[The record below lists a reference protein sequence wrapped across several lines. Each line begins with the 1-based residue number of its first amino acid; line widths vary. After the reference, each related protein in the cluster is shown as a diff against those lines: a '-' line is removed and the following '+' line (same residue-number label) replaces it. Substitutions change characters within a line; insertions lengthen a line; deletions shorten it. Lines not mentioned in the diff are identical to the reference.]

1 MDKGNDKE
9 ELSKKKRMSWH
20 PQQEKILKNW
30 SEIGSSYRY
39 LHDKSF
45 NKYERCNMCFSLP
58 VIILSTLTGVANF
71 AQSSF
76 PPDARPT
83 VSVIIGSL
91 NIIAGL
97 ITTIAQFL
105 KVAEKTEGHRAASV
119 AYSKFSRNIS
129 VELSLPVKERLVHGT
144 EFLST
149 QRAELD
155 RLIEQSP
162 TIPADIVK
170 KFDKTFIKRDAS
182 GNKIDDDETFYK
194 PEILEI
200 RPVEIY
206 QKTKQEQ
213 EEEEKLK
220 KINEMKWNKEI
231 KDIIINDDNKR
242 RNEIESELMK
252 KMKVVQSMNTMP
264 VEKKDETEPDAIVL
278 EMDSI
283 MNELNMNELNDMGYD
298 IENNTLLTPPKSS
311 KVLPVESR
319 ESVEQ
324 HTETVEKETI
334 DESKNDITVEN
345 DVSIEENVTSLS
357 SVVDKKEE
365 LVKDTIST
373 EVSEMVEVSKELVD
387 EPVSDIVSKDK
398 EKVQEIVSTE
408 KTEVKTEVKTETS
421 IEEVVDSNIV
431 DISNNDITDDDPSGN
446 NVILGKI
453 DIE

>member
-298 IENNTLLTPPKSS
+298 IENNTLLTPPNSS
-311 KVLPVESR
+311 KVLPVESH

-324 HTETVEKETI
+324 HSEIVEKDTI

-345 DVSIEENVTSLS
+345 DVSIEENENEKRLS
-357 SVVDKKEE
+357 SAVDKKEE
-365 LVKDTIST
+365 LVKNTIST

-387 EPVSDIVSKDK
+387 EPVSDIVSKDE
-398 EKVQEIVSTE
+398 EKVQEIVSIE
-408 KTEVKTEVKTETS
+408 KTEVKTETS
-421 IEEVVDSNIV
+421 IEEVVDSNII
-431 DISNNDITDDDPSGN
+431 DISNNDMTDNDPSGN

>member
-1 MDKGNDKE
+1 MDKEMKT
-9 ELSKKKRMSWH
+9 SKTPPSWH

-45 NKYERCNMCFSLP
+45 NKYETCNMCFNLP

-76 PPDARPT
+76 PVDARPT

-105 KVAEKTEGHRAASV
+105 KVAEKMEGHRSATV

-129 VELSLPVKERLVHGT
+129 VELSLPVPERQVHGT

-162 TIPADIVK
+162 NIPEDIVK
-170 KFDKTFIKRDAS
+170 RFDKTFIKRDVS
-182 GNKIDDDETFYK
+182 GNKIDDDDEFYK
-194 PEILEI
+194 PEILDI
-200 RPVEIY
+200 RPVMIY
-206 QKTKQEQ
+206 RKTKHEL

-220 KINEMKWNKEI
+220 KINEIKWNKEI
-231 KDIIINDDNKR
+231 KDMIIKDDTKR
-242 RNEIESELMK
+242 RVQIEDELIN
-252 KMKVVQSMNTMP
+252 KMKVVQSFKP
-264 VEKKDETEPDAIVL
+264 PEKKIDKTKPDAIVL
-278 EMDSI
+278 EMNNI
-283 MNELNMNELNDMGYD
+283 MQELNMNELNDMGYD
-298 IENNTLLTPPKSS
+298 IENNKLKTPPSKSINTGS
-311 KVLPVESR
+311 DKTEETAPVSEEKKDEVETKQEDVKVIDNVSEIDF
-319 ESVEQ
+319 SVKKD
-324 HTETVEKETI
+324 TP
-334 DESKNDITVEN
+334 EN
-345 DVSIEENVTSLS
+345 IIDVS
-357 SVVDKKEE
+357 
-365 LVKDTIST
+365 
-373 EVSEMVEVSKELVD
+373 
-387 EPVSDIVSKDK
+387 
-398 EKVQEIVSTE
+398 
-408 KTEVKTEVKTETS
+408 
-421 IEEVVDSNIV
+421 
-431 DISNNDITDDDPSGN
+431 NNDPSGN

>member
-76 PPDARPT
+76 PVDARPT

-162 TIPADIVK
+162 NIPADIVK

-182 GNKIDDDETFYK
+182 GNKIDDDGAFYK

-200 RPVEIY
+200 RPVKIY
-206 QKTKQEQ
+206 QKTKEEQ

-252 KMKVVQSMNTMP
+252 KMKVVQSMNQMP
-264 VEKKDETEPDAIVL
+264 EEKTDDTEPDAIVL
-278 EMDSI
+278 EMNNI

-298 IENNTLLTPPKSS
+298 IENNTLTSPSKATTKITPHKKTT
-311 KVLPVESR
+311 KVHVES
-319 ESVEQ
+319 
-324 HTETVEKETI
+324 HGTVEVV
-334 DESKNDITVEN
+334 VEN
-345 DVSIEENVTSLS
+345 QPGKDVPKEEIQQDTVKTTQDEDIVSSDVSIEEKVESPS
-357 SVVDKKEE
+357 DIDKNEV
-365 LVKDTIST
+365 LVNDTINS
-373 EVSEMVEVSKELVD
+373 EVSETIEVSKE
-387 EPVSDIVSKDK
+387 
-398 EKVQEIVSTE
+398 
-408 KTEVKTEVKTETS
+408 S
-421 IEEVVDSNIV
+421 IIEEEVVQETVSSEKVENEPSNEEIVDENIV
-431 DISNNDITDDDPSGN
+431 DISDNDPSGN

-453 DIE
+453 NIE